1 MEDGVLQITHERMA
15 RCPYHA
21 AEAQEVARNA
31 VHPKT
36 RRGSL
41 PSEKGWIHLN
51 ASRELTARLGCFCV
65 SRRTSLAEVV
75 PVHTPRF
82 DREHVN
88 AGQARN
94 ALIAIVDDDQW
105 AREGMNSFVGSLG
118 YLGATFTSAED
129 YLGSHLKQRA
139 GCLIL
144 DVHLCGMSGP
154 DLQARLLA
162 EGYCTPIIFVSAH
175 FEDHVRARV
184 MAAGAFGYFAKPCDE
199 RALIKCL
206 ERAVGG

>member
-21 AEAQEVARNA
+21 AEAQEVARNP
-31 VHPKT
+31 VHPET
-36 RRGSL
+36 RRGGL
-41 PSEKGWIHLN
+41 PSEKGWIRLN
-51 ASRELTARLGCFCV
+51 ASREFTARLGCFCV

-118 YLGATFTSAED
+118 YLGATFTSA
-129 YLGSHLKQRA
+129 SR
-139 GCLIL
+139 
-144 DVHLCGMSGP
+144 P
-154 DLQARLLA
+154 PRLRQ
-162 EGYCTPIIFVSAH
+162 C
-175 FEDHVRARV
+175 
-184 MAAGAFGYFAKPCDE
+184 
-199 RALIKCL
+199 
-206 ERAVGG
+206 